1 MPFPNFEGKHAHDSF
16 FSAKDFLEYRRKE
29 GRLPDFRVPE
39 AVIFCYQSSLYQHV
53 LSSHEVEKV
62 DLFSGEFYLLKDV
75 DDRVGFSARFGI
87 GAPSVTAILEEMIAL
102 GVRRFT
108 SIGTAGALSKRLK
121 VGDMVVCDRAIR
133 DEGVSHHYVAP
144 SKYAHA
150 SPSLI
155 DQLERTLESLGLVS
169 VRGTSWT
176 VDAPY
181 RETVAEAG
189 HYQQEDVLTVEME
202 AAALFAVAEYHRVDM
217 AAAFTISD
225 SLAELEW
232 EPQFRA
238 VPTEE
243 GLEKLYRAALHAV
256 LA

>member
-1 MPFPNFEGKHAHDSF
+1 MLFPNFEGKHAHDSF

-29 GRLPDFRVPE
+29 GRLPHFRVPE

-53 LSSHEVEKV
+53 LSSHEVEPV
-62 DLFSGEFYLLKDV
+62 DIFSGEFYLLKDV
-75 DDRVGFSARFGI
+75 GGRVGVSARFGV
-87 GAPSVTAILEEMIAL
+87 GAPIVTAILEEMIAL
-102 GVRRFT
+102 GIRRFT
-108 SIGTAGALSKRLK
+108 SIGTAGALSRGLK
-121 VGDMVVCDRAIR
+121 VGDLVVCDRAIR

-144 SKYAHA
+144 NKYAHA
-150 SPSLI
+150 SPALT
-155 DQLERTLESLGLVS
+155 DQLEQSLEALGLGS

-181 RETVAEAG
+181 RETVAEARQ
-189 HYQQEDVLTVEME
+189 YQQEGVLTVEME

-232 EPQFRA
+232 EPQFSA
-238 VPTEE
+238 VPTKA
-243 GLEKLYRAALHAV
+243 GLEQLYRAALRAV